1 MRQTRRHGRGIMS
14 VRKRAWTTRRG
25 ERREAWIV
33 DYVDQDGGRHIET
46 FERKKDADAY
56 HGTVT
61 VDVRKGTHTAP
72 NKSITVLQAAEDWLK
87 HVEQEGRERATL
99 AQYRQHVHK
108 HIKPRLGNDKLSSLT
123 TPRINSF
130 RDDLLNDLSRALARK
145 VLVSLKS
152 ILREAQ
158 RRGNV

>member
-1 MRQTRRHGRGIMS
+1 MS

-61 VDVRKGTHTAP
+61 VDVTARSGGM
-72 NKSITVLQAAEDWLK
+72 KVLTRA
-87 HVEQEGRERATL
+87 RAT
-99 AQYRQHVHK
+99 V
-108 HIKPRLGNDKLSSLT
+108 RL
-123 TPRINSF
+123 P
-130 RDDLLNDLSRALARK
+130 
-145 VLVSLKS
+145 
-152 ILREAQ
+152 
-158 RRGNV
+158 